1 MAGFLDKLLGPIL
14 APFRSARSSYLNKK
28 NMVGNIKVDVNR
40 AKAMSSRAKQDVAG
54 VNNKLGG
61 GLKQAPQAGVGV
73 GAIGAPPPGAM
84 APPVAIPPPVKKKG
98 GFMGLF
104 GKKKSQ
110 CPQCG
115 QMLDPSWDQC
125 PYCIQ
130 AAQAAQAAAAAAA
143 PAAPAKTQAFFIEQ
157 GGGAGAPALLGWLV
171 PIKGQQRGELFTL
184 KAMSSIGTDP
194 ACDVVLNDP
203 HMSRRHAEI
212 KFQNGSFWLVDLGST
227 NGTFVNDKKVTQPHE
242 LVDSDN
248 VKFGQTPVKFKS
260 L

>member
-1 MAGFLDKLLGPIL
+1 MPSLLDKFLGPIL
-14 APFRSARSSYLNKK
+14 APFRQMRTGYLAKK
-28 NMVGNIKVDVNR
+28 NMVGNLKVDANRVKAMKDR
-40 AKAMSSRAKQDVAG
+40 AKADVAG
-54 VNNKLGG
+54 VNNKIKGAGG
-61 GLKQAPQAGVGV
+61 AAGAAGAAP
-73 GAIGAPPPGAM
+73 GAVPGAVPGQPPPA
-84 APPVAIPPPVKKKG
+84 AAPPPVKTKG

-125 PYCIQ
+125 PYCLQ
-130 AAQAAQAAAAAAA
+130 AAQAAQAVAASAA
-143 PAAPAKTQAFFIEQ
+143 PAAGPAKTQAFFVDQ
-157 GGGAGAPALLGWLV
+157 MQTTGAALLGWLV

-184 KAMSSIGTDP
+184 KAVSSIGTDP

-212 KFQNGSFWLVDLGST
+212 KIHNGSFWLFDLGST
-227 NGTFVNDKKVTQPHE
+227 NGTFVNDKKITQHE
-242 LVDSDN
+242 LVDNDN
-248 VKFGQTPVKFKS
+248 VKFGQTPAKFKS

>member
-1 MAGFLDKLLGPIL
+1 
-14 APFRSARSSYLNKK
+14 
-28 NMVGNIKVDVNR
+28 
-40 AKAMSSRAKQDVAG
+40 
-54 VNNKLGG
+54 
-61 GLKQAPQAGVGV
+61 
-73 GAIGAPPPGAM
+73 
-84 APPVAIPPPVKKKG
+84 
-98 GFMGLF
+98 MGLF

-125 PYCIQ
+125 PYCL
-130 AAQAAQAAAAAAA
+130 QAAQAAANVAASAA
-143 PAAPAKTQAFFIEQ
+143 PAAPSKTQAFFVDTG
-157 GGGAGAPALLGWLV
+157 GGGAAPSLLGWLV

-184 KAMSSIGTDP
+184 KAVSSIGTDP

-212 KFQNGSFWLVDLGST
+212 KIQNGAWWLFDLGST
-227 NGTFVNDKKVTQPHE
+227 NGTFVNDKKISQHE
-242 LVDSDN
+242 LVDNDN